1 MQASVSKDDPNYL
14 LFIISVF
21 LAFCFSI
28 LPLKGIAANLRPEM
42 ICLVMFYW
50 TLKYPQHYGILLS
63 WLIGL
68 CWDVLLGTTLGVHGL
83 ALALQTYLVLSMI
96 QRLQMYPL
104 LQQSFV
110 VFIVVGIVLM
120 LYRWIDG
127 FLAQPARD
135 MAYMLGAVGSAVC
148 WPLLTTL
155 LQKIDR
161 V

>member
-1 MQASVSKDDPNYL
+1 MQASVSGEDPNYL
-14 LFIISVF
+14 LFFVSIL

-28 LPLKGIAANLRPEM
+28 VPLTGLAASLRPEM

-50 TLKYPQHYGILLS
+50 TLKYPQHYGVILS
-63 WLIGL
+63 WLVGI

-83 ALALQTYLVLSMI
+83 ALALQAYLILTMI

-104 LQQSFV
+104 VQQSFV

-135 MAYMLGAVGSAVC
+135 MVYLLSAFSSAVC
-148 WPLLTTL
+148 WPFLATL
-155 LQKIDR
+155 LRRLDNA
-161 V
+161 

>member
-135 MAYMLGAVGSAVC
+135 MAYLLGAVGSAVC

>member
-1 MQASVSKDDPNYL
+1 MQASVSGDDPNHL
-14 LFIISVF
+14 LVFTCLF
-21 LAFCFSI
+21 LAFCFTVV
-28 LPLKGIAANLRPEM
+28 PLQGFASNLRPEM

-50 TLKYPQHYGILLS
+50 SMRYPQRYGIFFS
-63 WLIGL
+63 WLVGL

-127 FLAQPARD
+127 FLSQPARD
-135 MAYMLGAVGSAVC
+135 MAFLLGAFTSALC
-148 WPLLTTL
+148 WPLLAITL
-155 LQKIDR
+155 RRLDR
-161 V
+161 A

>member
-1 MQASVSKDDPNYL
+1 MARDDPNYL
-14 LFIISVF
+14 LFGVSCF

-28 LPLKGIAANLRPEM
+28 IPVTGFAANLRPEM

-50 TLKYPQHYGILLS
+50 TLKYPQQFGILVS
-63 WLIGL
+63 WLVGL
-68 CWDVLLGTTLGVHGL
+68 FWDALVGTTLGVHAL
-83 ALALQTYLVLSMI
+83 ALALQAYLVLSMI

-135 MAYMLGAVGSAVC
+135 MAYMLGAVASAIC
-148 WPLLTTL
+148 WPFLATL
-155 LQKIDR
+155 LR
-161 V
+161 RAENV